1 MQIERKD
8 YTGWKVWEPDDGE
21 WSEFY
26 ANGRVPDAM
35 RAELVENEYLIVM
48 AKDGSSTTYCYEGG
62 AFRKFTGQSIKL
74 ASFEE
79 PKELLEAASGK
90 KKRIRKYSK
99 GRTACIA
106 PRNIEQSC
114 AIDLLKDRGKTVKL
128 ITGTWGTGKCCPN
141 STLIPTPSGP
151 RLLGEL
157 KVGDYVFS
165 ETGAPTMILGV
176 FPQGSKEVYRIT
188 LNDGRTALCSSD
200 HIWHAMTVS
209 HGKMVSRDVTTQD
222 MINRGVYH
230 KITSGVN
237 AGTKKYRYYLPVA
250 AAVEYSTKSFS
261 VDPYVVGSFIGNGCN
276 TSNLLSLSSNDNE
289 QVEEVRKL
297 LGSPEVIR
305 HKGTYTWLFRLPVNK
320 QTATRKNFLTRE
332 VFKSAPELICKSYEK
347 RIPEAYLYGD
357 IWQRTALLQGLL
369 DTDGSVSRE
378 KARITYSSTSKRL
391 VEDVVSLCHS
401 LGLCTGNIHED
412 KRDKYVDGH
421 HSYSISIQCQNDR
434 KAELFR
440 LSRKRNRCLDSLKVR
455 CGSQHNTLTIRNIED
470 LGYEEQMTCLYVDN
484 PTHLFLTENYIV
496 THNTMLMVTAALE
509 ALKNG
514 EFDRIIWIRNNVD
527 VKGTKDLGA
536 LPGEVLDKL
545 LPYLG
550 PFIDH
555 AGEASVKTMIERETL
570 VVEPLQSL
578 RGRNFSNAIIMCSE
592 AENLTREHIQL
603 IIARA
608 AEGSE
613 VWLDADN
620 RQRDK
625 AEFERSKGVET
636 LIDRLAGNRLF
647 GYVHLVKSER
657 SETAAL
663 ADLLN

>member
-8 YTGWKVWEPDDGE
+8 YTGWKVWEPSDGE

-26 ANGRVPDAM
+26 ANGGVPEPL

-62 AFRKFTGQSIKL
+62 NFRKFTGQSIKL

-79 PKELLEAASGK
+79 PKELLEDVSGK
-90 KKRIRKYSK
+90 KKRAKKYSK
-99 GRTACIA
+99 GKTVCVA

-128 ITGTWGTGKCCPN
+128 ITGTWGTGK
-141 STLIPTPSGP
+141 
-151 RLLGEL
+151 
-157 KVGDYVFS
+157 
-165 ETGAPTMILGV
+165 
-176 FPQGSKEVYRIT
+176 
-188 LNDGRTALCSSD
+188 
-200 HIWHAMTVS
+200 
-209 HGKMVSRDVTTQD
+209 
-222 MINRGVYH
+222 
-230 KITSGVN
+230 
-237 AGTKKYRYYLPVA
+237 
-250 AAVEYSTKSFS
+250 
-261 VDPYVVGSFIGNGCN
+261 
-276 TSNLLSLSSNDNE
+276 
-289 QVEEVRKL
+289 
-297 LGSPEVIR
+297 
-305 HKGTYTWLFRLPVNK
+305 
-320 QTATRKNFLTRE
+320 
-332 VFKSAPELICKSYEK
+332 
-347 RIPEAYLYGD
+347 
-357 IWQRTALLQGLL
+357 
-369 DTDGSVSRE
+369 
-378 KARITYSSTSKRL
+378 
-391 VEDVVSLCHS
+391 
-401 LGLCTGNIHED
+401 
-412 KRDKYVDGH
+412 
-421 HSYSISIQCQNDR
+421 
-434 KAELFR
+434 
-440 LSRKRNRCLDSLKVR
+440 
-455 CGSQHNTLTIRNIED
+455 
-470 LGYEEQMTCLYVDN
+470 
-484 PTHLFLTENYIV
+484 
-496 THNTMLMVTAALE
+496 TMLMVTSALE

-514 EFDRIIWIRNNVD
+514 EFERVIWIRNNVD

-570 VVEPLQSL
+570 IVEPLQSL

-636 LIDRLAGNRLF
+636 LIDRLAGNKLF

-657 SETAAL
+657 SQTAAL